1 MKENR
6 ERDLDSGKRNEAC
19 DSMKKKLKKLSFWS
33 FVLALMNF
41 GIAYI
46 FYHYM
51 SPDGTFSNVYH
62 DDPGK
67 PVVALL
73 FGVFGTHFL
82 FAGCMSGLVNWIFFR
97 EEKKGSLYTREP

>member
-1 MKENR
+1 MG
-6 ERDLDSGKRNEAC
+6 LDSGKRNEAC
-19 DSMKKKLKKLSFWS
+19 DPMKKKLKKLSFWS
-33 FVLALMNF
+33 FVLALVNF

-51 SPDGTFSNVYH
+51 SPDGQLSNVFH

-67 PVVALL
+67 PFVSLL

-82 FAGCMSGLVNWIFFR
+82 FAGCMSGLVNRIFFR
-97 EEKKGSLYTREP
+97 EEKKSSLV

>member
-19 DSMKKKLKKLSFWS
+19 DPMKKKLKKLSFWS
-33 FVLALMNF
+33 FMLALMNF

-73 FGVFGTHFL
+73 FGVLGTQFL
-82 FAGCMSGLVNWIFFR
+82 FAGMMSGLVGRIVFSN
-97 EEKKGSLYTREP
+97 ET